1 MTVNE
6 GSSRASENHP
16 ASTPPPPMSQAGEPP
31 PSVSGSRAR
40 TIDDVVT
47 RDLLDFGDD
56 MLTPVERWQIGFV
69 RRTFESPA
77 FDRVIR
83 TFQRYVGANWIEQS
97 IKNLRHVHGL
107 DRLPV
112 LERDESTIL
121 VCNHR
126 SFFDLYVVTAYLVKR
141 GMPQRLVF
149 PVRSQFFYDRPLG
162 LAVNGLMS
170 FFAMYPPVFR
180 ERKRAALNLASLD
193 EVVRLLRNGGAFVG
207 LHPEGMRNKGGD
219 PYELLPA
226 QGGVGRIIQ
235 ASRGKA
241 RVIPVFING
250 LGNDIVKQ
258 VGSNYL
264 KSGAPV
270 TVTFGK
276 PIDWGTMLDG
286 PPSPR
291 LHRKIA
297 EHALDKIRELG
308 EEDRAMRASHR

>member
-1 MTVNE
+1 MI
-6 GSSRASENHP
+6 RA
-16 ASTPPPPMSQAGEPP
+16 
-31 PSVSGSRAR
+31 
-40 TIDDVVT
+40 
-47 RDLLDFGDD
+47 
-56 MLTPVERWQIGFV
+56 
-69 RRTFESPA
+69 
-77 FDRVIR
+77 
-83 TFQRYVGANWIEQS
+83 FQRHVGANWIEQS

-112 LERDESTIL
+112 LGREESTIL
-121 VCNHR
+121 VSNHR

-162 LAVNGLMS
+162 LAVNGVMS
-170 FFAMYPPVFR
+170 FFAMCPPLFR

-193 EVVRLLRNGGAFVG
+193 EVVRLLRNSGAFVG
-207 LHPEGMRNKGGD
+207 LHPEGMRNKGDD
-219 PYELLPA
+219 PYDLLPA

-264 KSGAPV
+264 RSGAPV
-270 TVTFGK
+270 TVTFGH
-276 PIDWGTMLDG
+276 PIDWERCSTGR
-286 PPSPR
+286 P
-291 LHRKIA
+291 A
-297 EHALDKIRELG
+297 
-308 EEDRAMRASHR
+308 RASTGGSPSTRSRRSASWARKTG

>member
-1 MTVNE
+1 MHDGT
-6 GSSRASENHP
+6 SSASENATP
-16 ASTPPPPMSQAGEPP
+16 SSPPPPLSGVGESPP
-31 PSVSGSRAR
+31 PSARAR

-69 RRTFESPA
+69 RRTFESPG

-83 TFQRYVGANWIEQS
+83 ALQRHLGANWIEQS
-97 IKNLRHVHGL
+97 IKNLRQVHGL

-112 LERDESTIL
+112 LARDESTIL
-121 VCNHR
+121 VSNHR

-207 LHPEGMRNKGGD
+207 LHPEGMRNKGDD

-235 ASRGKA
+235 AARGKA
-241 RVIPVFING
+241 RVIPVFVNG

-258 VGSNYL
+258 VRSNFL
-264 KSGAPV
+264 KNGDPV
-270 TVTFGK
+270 TVVFGE
-276 PIDWGTMLDG
+276 PIDFGTMLDG

-291 LHRKIA
+291 LHRKIS
-297 EHALDKIRELG
+297 EHALEKIRALG
-308 EEDRAMRASHR
+308 EEDRAIRARHPG

>member
-1 MTVNE
+1 MTVHD
-6 GSSRASENHP
+6 GTSSASENATP
-16 ASTPPPPMSQAGEPP
+16 SSPPPTMSGVGESPP
-31 PSVSGSRAR
+31 PSARAR

-69 RRTFESPA
+69 RRTFESA
-77 FDRVIR
+77 GFDRVIR
-83 TFQRYVGANWIEQS
+83 TLQRHLGANWIEQS
-97 IKNLRHVHGL
+97 IKNLRHVHGY

-112 LERDESTIL
+112 LARDESTIL
-121 VCNHR
+121 VSNHR

-193 EVVRLLRNGGAFVG
+193 EVVRLLRTGGAFVG
-207 LHPEGMRNKGGD
+207 LHPEGTRNKSDD
-219 PYELLPA
+219 PYALLPA

-241 RVIPVFING
+241 TVVPVFING
-250 LGNDIVKQ
+250 LSNDLVRQ
-258 VGSNYL
+258 VGGNYI
-264 KSGAPV
+264 KRGAPV
-270 TVTFGK
+270 TVVFGK
-276 PIDWGTMLDG
+276 PIDFGEMLNQ

-291 LHRKIA
+291 LHRKIS
-297 EHALDKIRELG
+297 EHALDAIRALG
-308 EEDRAMRASHR
+308 EEDRAIRAKMR

>member
-1 MTVNE
+1 MTVHD
-6 GSSRASENHP
+6 GTSSASRLP
-16 ASTPPPPMSQAGEPP
+16 ASAASPPPMTEETDPP
-31 PSVSGSRAR
+31 ISRRVR
-40 TIDDVVT
+40 TIEDMVT

-56 MLTPVERWQIGFV
+56 MLTPIERWQIAFV
-69 RRTFESPA
+69 RRTFESPR

-83 TFQRYVGANWIEQS
+83 TLQRRIGAPWIEHTV
-97 IKNLRHVHGL
+97 KNVLRVHGM

-112 LERDESTIL
+112 LARDESTIL
-121 VCNHR
+121 VSNHR
-126 SFFDLYVVTAYLVKR
+126 SFFDLYVVTSYLVKR

-149 PVRSQFFYDRPLG
+149 PVRSHFFYDRPLG

-207 LHPEGMRNKGGD
+207 LHPEGTRNKGED
-219 PYELLPA
+219 PYALLPA

-235 ASRGKA
+235 AARGKA
-241 RVIPVFING
+241 RVIPVFVNG
-250 LGNDIVKQ
+250 LGNDFVRQ
-258 VGSNYL
+258 VGSNFI
-264 KSGAPV
+264 KRGVPV
-270 TVTFGK
+270 TVVFGK
-276 PIDWGTMLDG
+276 PIDFGPMLDG

-291 LHRKIA
+291 LHRQIS

-308 EEDRAMRASHR
+308 EEDRALRGDGR

>member
-1 MTVNE
+1 MTVHD
-6 GSSRASENHP
+6 GTSSAARRPSTEASPRP
-16 ASTPPPPMSQAGEPP
+16 APPMTDETDPP
-31 PSVSGSRAR
+31 IRRRAR

-56 MLTPVERWQIGFV
+56 MLTPIERWQIAFV
-69 RRTFESPA
+69 RRTFESA
-77 FDRVIR
+77 GLDRVIR
-83 TFQRYVGANWIEQS
+83 TLQRHIGAPWIEHTV
-97 IKNLRHVHGL
+97 KNVLKVHGL
-107 DRLPV
+107 ERLPV
-112 LERDESTIL
+112 LARDESTIL
-121 VCNHR
+121 VSNHR
-126 SFFDLYVVTAYLVKR
+126 SFFDLYVVTSYLVRR

-149 PVRSQFFYDRPLG
+149 PVRSNFFYDRPLG

-207 LHPEGMRNKGGD
+207 LHPEGTRNKGED
-219 PYELLPA
+219 PYALLPA

-241 RVIPVFING
+241 RVIPVFVNG
-250 LGNDIVKQ
+250 LGNDFARQ
-258 VGSNYL
+258 VSSNFI
-264 KSGAPV
+264 KRGVPV
-270 TVTFGK
+270 TVVFGK
-276 PIDWGTMLDG
+276 PIDFGAMLDA

-291 LHRKIA
+291 LHRQIS

-308 EEDRAMRASHR
+308 EEDRALRAP